1 MVEIVEVVV
10 DLPERIGPR
19 ARLAINSHRPELPV
33 RRVPQGT
40 RDGGD
45 SGGGDGAFLSAL
57 VLESASPLTPPS
69 RAPRTSVPWGTWDGG
84 DGGSGGGA
92 YQRSEENK

>member
-33 RRVPQGT
+33 RRSHRGLGMVEIVEVVMKL
-40 RDGGD
+40 
-45 SGGGDGAFLSAL
+45 F
-57 VLESASPLTPPS
+57 
-69 RAPRTSVPWGTWDGG
+69 
-84 DGGSGGGA
+84 
-92 YQRSEENK
+92 